1 MSEERGQRT
10 LFLGLGHV
18 GGNETYCVVLP
29 EMTYPKPSSLSMRHP
44 SMSLL
49 LILACDGLVDKR
61 LMMHEVLYRVSTMHS
76 SERGF

>member
-1 MSEERGQRT
+1 MDWDKIGYRIHVYFSFFCA
-10 LFLGLGHV
+10 FL
-18 GGNETYCVVLP
+18 CAK
-29 EMTYPKPSSLSMRHP
+29 MTYPKPSSLSMRHP

-76 SERGF
+76 PERGF